1 MRWWRGRAGDIDEE
15 IEAHL
20 RMAAADR
27 VARGESPE
35 EARRAAMREFGNVPM
50 VREATQR
57 MWGREWM
64 DRVGQD
70 LRYGWRQFRRS
81 PGFAATVIAT
91 LAVGL
96 GATAAMFTVVER
108 VLLQTLPYKDA
119 RRLVTIRESGRR
131 GDETWVPWLDIDAW
145 RQKTRSFEEIGFFNQ
160 ATGRPF
166 LQGDGGA
173 QQIGHYLA
181 SVNLFRVLGVEPA
194 MGAGFAG
201 DKSAGFAA
209 PGDENTIV
217 LSDAVWRDSFGA
229 DGKILGRVVKI
240 NDHAYTA
247 VGVMPRGFRF
257 PMEGTNAQVWTPV
270 WLKDDDKTRAHHS
283 PTYTVVAKLRR
294 GASVAS
300 ADAELK
306 AVQADVAKE
315 YTDPYDRDLVVSAKV
330 EPYGDTLVKAD
341 VKRILLALFGASGVL
356 WLIACVNVTGLLL
369 ARGTARQRE
378 IAVRGALGASR
389 GRIVQQ
395 LLVEGLMWSAG
406 ASALGLALA
415 AGLLKVFSHGLTTQ
429 LQVEGAMPNGKAIA
443 VLLVLTVASAVLSSM
458 WPALVSA
465 RASIEP
471 ALRQGGLQ
479 SGSSRSH
486 HRVRALLVVAQIAMS
501 LMLLVSC
508 GLLLRTIY
516 ALRHA
521 PLGFRTDHILV
532 GNMAIPAYK
541 FAGQDMTTEF
551 YKPLLE
557 RVKAMPGVEGASLMT
572 QVPLGHTFNMIF
584 SFSAEGNSA
593 DAVKRRDF
601 RAQFRAV
608 GPEMQ
613 KVFGFTMVK
622 GRFFNEGDTAGSQ
635 PVVVVNRAFVREFS
649 ASNDPEKIMGQ
660 RLMSLEKDKPAI
672 VVGVLDDTRQVSV
685 AEQSQPEIE
694 VCLPQL
700 TPRSGFYKSAEGIAM
715 DLAVRTERSP
725 ASVVPELRELMRR
738 SNSELANTKFTT
750 MDQIVEDSYGNQ
762 QVVARLLMVFGGS
775 ALVLCLAGLYG
786 LLAYLVTQRTRELG
800 VRIALGARRGQVM
813 WLVMRQAGRMLVAGS
828 IAGLTM
834 AYFTSRFVRSFLYE
848 VKPHDGW
855 TLAAVSTLLLA
866 SGFAAAYLP
875 ARRAAGVDPMEALRA
890 E

>member
-1 MRWWRGRAGDIDEE
+1 
-15 IEAHL
+15 
-20 RMAAADR
+20 
-27 VARGESPE
+27 
-35 EARRAAMREFGNVPM
+35 
-50 VREATQR
+50 
-57 MWGREWM
+57 
-64 DRVGQD
+64 
-70 LRYGWRQFRRS
+70 
-81 PGFAATVIAT
+81 
-91 LAVGL
+91 L

-108 VLLQTLPYKDA
+108 VLLQTLPYKDSG
-119 RRLVTIRESGRR
+119 RLAAIRESGRR
-131 GDETWVPWLDIDAW
+131 GDETWVPWLDIEAW
-145 RQKTRSFEEIGFFNQ
+145 KQKTRSFEEIGFFNL

-181 SVNLFRVLGVEPA
+181 SENLFRVLGVEPA
-194 MGAGFAG
+194 MGAGFPG

-209 PGDENTIV
+209 SGDENTIV
-217 LSDAVWRDSFGA
+217 LSDAAWRDSFGA
-229 DGKILGRVVKI
+229 DAKILGRVVKI
-240 NDHAYTA
+240 NDHSYTV

-257 PMEGTNAQVWTPV
+257 PMEGTNPQVWTPV
-270 WLKDDDKTRAHHS
+270 WLKDDDKTRTHRS
-283 PTYTVVAKLRR
+283 PTYTVVARL
-294 GASVAS
+294 GSGVSVAS
-300 ADAELK
+300 ADAEMK
-306 AVQADVAKE
+306 AVQVDVAKE

-330 EPYGDTLVKAD
+330 ERYGDTLVKVD

-395 LLVEGLMWSAG
+395 LLLEGLMWSAG
-406 ASALGLALA
+406 ASVLGLALA
-415 AGLLKVFSHGLTTQ
+415 VGLRKVFSHGLTTQ

-443 VLLVLTVASAVLSSM
+443 VLVVLTVVSAVVSSM

-471 ALRQGGLQ
+471 ALRQGAAQ
-479 SGSSRSH
+479 SGGSTRSH

-521 PLGFRTDHILV
+521 PLGFRTDHIIV

-557 RVKAMPGVEGASLMT
+557 RVKAMPGVESASLMT

-584 SFSAEGNSA
+584 SFSAEGNGA

-613 KVFGFTMVK
+613 KVFGFAMAK

-700 TPRSGFYKSAEGIAM
+700 TPTSGFYKSAEGIAM
-715 DLAVRTERSP
+715 DIAVRTERSP
-725 ASVVPELRELMRR
+725 ASIVPDLRELMRR
-738 SNSELANTKFTT
+738 SNSELGNTKFTT

-775 ALVLCLAGLYG
+775 ALLLCLAGLYG

-813 WLVMRQAGRMLVAGS
+813 WLVMRQASRMLIAGS
-828 IAGLTM
+828 IAGLVL
-834 AYFTSRFVRSFLYE
+834 AYFTSRFVGSFLYE

-855 TLAAVSTLLLA
+855 TLALVSTLLLA
-866 SGFAAAYLP
+866 SGLAAAYLP
-875 ARRAAGVDPMEALRA
+875 ARRAAAVDPMEALRA